1 MKRAVLTAAI
11 VLASAGVAMAAAQAP
26 AEYHELL
33 NNYCVTCHNQAAGIP
48 DANPLYL
55 DLADLAD
62 PVQDAEIW
70 ENVIRKTGVGAMP
83 PLGMPAPDRGELAE
97 FRLWL
102 ATTLDIAN
110 AELNDPGRKLIH
122 RLNRVEYGNAIR
134 DMLDI
139 EMDMTELLPSDG
151 GDFGF
156 DNIAAALTTS
166 PLLLERYLTAALR
179 ISTAAVGD
187 TEVAPGATTFNIAM
201 EVSQEQH
208 MEGLPLGT
216 RGGGKVLYNFPADG
230 EYQFSGVLLRT
241 VAEGYVGVEGHE
253 TPHEFVIMIDGEVVY
268 SAELGGPEDHE
279 AHGEDILAI
288 RTVLD
293 ERMSTRVPV
302 TAGPHEVVFSFTER
316 PASEQDVWQPAIRS
330 SQEVHFTSGP
340 PRLERMIIEGPYE
353 VTGISDTPSRDRLF
367 VCRPASDASADE
379 AAACANEI
387 LSNVARRAFRRP
399 VTEADLVEPLGF
411 YRSARVSGG
420 DFDAGIRS
428 GLALIL
434 ASPSF
439 VFRVERDP
447 ADLLPGAPHDISEVE
462 LASRMSFFLWSSI
475 PDDELLN
482 LAIAG
487 QLRAPGVLEA
497 QIQRMV
503 ADRRTDAMVSDFTG
517 QWLQLRTLERIA
529 PDILLYPEFDDNLRQ
544 AFRQE
549 TELFFASILRENR
562 STLSLLD
569 ADYTFVNERLA
580 RHYGIPGVYGNRFRR
595 IDQTDSNRYGLL
607 GHGSI
612 LSITS
617 ASTRT
622 SPVIRGKYILTN
634 LFNSPPP
641 LPPPNVPALEVTADA
656 EDAPTTVRGQLELH
670 RANPACASCHATI
683 DPVGFALE
691 GFNGVGQ
698 WRDVTRDG
706 QAIDSSGILMDG
718 TSVNGPVELREAI
731 LARPDVFSGLVTE
744 KMLIYA
750 LGRGLEPTDMS
761 VVRSIVADAAE
772 NDFRLMSI
780 IVGIV
785 KSSPFQ
791 MRTKPEPSS
800 EQGQAVET
808 AQTREE

>member
-1 MKRAVLTAAI
+1 MRRAVLAAAI
-11 VLASAGVAMAAAQAP
+11 VLVSASVAMAAAQAP

-33 NNYCVTCHNQAAGIP
+33 NNYCVTCHNQQAGIP
-48 DANPLYL
+48 TADPLHL
-55 DLADLAD
+55 DLANLDD

-70 ENVIRKTGVGAMP
+70 ENVIRKIGVGAMP
-83 PLGMPAPDRGELAE
+83 PLGMPVPNRTELAE

-102 ATTLDIAN
+102 ATTLDARN

-122 RLNRVEYGNAIR
+122 RLNRVEYGNTIR
-134 DMLDI
+134 DLLDI
-139 EMDMTELLPSDG
+139 EVDVTELLPSDG

-187 TEVAPGATTFNIAM
+187 TEVAPGTATFQVPLT
-201 EVSQEQH
+201 VSQEQH

-216 RGGGKVLYNFPADG
+216 RGGGKVLYNFPADA
-230 EYQFSGVLLRT
+230 EYQLSGQLLRT

-253 TPHEFVIMIDGEVVY
+253 TPHEFVIMIDGEVVHK
-268 SAELGGPEDHE
+268 APLGGPEDHE
-279 AHGEDILAI
+279 AHGEDILAT
-288 RTVLD
+288 RTVFD

-302 TAGPHEVVFSFTER
+302 TAGPHEVVFSFIER

-353 VTGISDTPSRDRLF
+353 VTGISDTPSRERLF
-367 VCRPASDASADE
+367 VCRPESDASVDE

-387 LSNVARRAFRRP
+387 LSNVARRAFRRS
-399 VTEADLVEPLGF
+399 VTEADLVEPMGF
-411 YRSARVSGG
+411 YRSARVGGG
-420 DFDAGIRS
+420 DFDRGIRS

-447 ADLLPGAPHDISEVE
+447 EDLPAGAAHEISDVE
-462 LASRMSFFLWSSI
+462 LASRLSFFLWSSI
-475 PDDELLN
+475 PDDELLD

-487 QLRAPGVLEA
+487 QLREPGVLEA
-497 QIQRMV
+497 QVRRMV
-503 ADRRTDAMVSDFTG
+503 ADRRSDTMVADFTG
-517 QWLQLRTLERIA
+517 QWLQLRTLDRIA

-544 AFRQE
+544 AFRRE
-549 TELFFASILRENR
+549 TELFFASLVREDR
-562 STLSLLD
+562 SALSLLD

-580 RHYGIPGVYGNRFRR
+580 RHYGIPGIYGNRFRR
-595 IDQTDSNRYGLL
+595 IEVTDPNRQGLL
-607 GHGSI
+607 GHASV
-612 LSITS
+612 LSLTS

-641 LPPPNVPALEVTADA
+641 LPPPNVPALEASA
-656 EDAPTTVRGQLELH
+656 EGEDAPTTVRGQLELH
-670 RANPACASCHATI
+670 RANPACASCHRTI

-691 GFNGVGQ
+691 GFNAVGQ
-698 WRDVTRDG
+698 WRELTRDG
-706 QAIDSSGILMDG
+706 QEIDSSGVLMDG

-731 LARPDVFSGLVTE
+731 LSRPDVFVGLVTE
-744 KMLIYA
+744 KMMIYA
-750 LGRGLEPTDMS
+750 LGRGLEPSDMS

-772 NDFRLMSI
+772 DDYRLTSI
-780 IVGIV
+780 IQGIV
-785 KSSPFQ
+785 ESSPFQ

>member
-11 VLASAGVAMAAAQAP
+11 VLASAGVAMASAQAP

-55 DLADLAD
+55 DLANLDD

-134 DMLDI
+134 DLLDI
-139 EMDMTELLPSDG
+139 EVDTTELLPSDG

-367 VCRPASDASADE
+367 LCRPASDASADE
-379 AAACANEI
+379 TAACANEI

-399 VTEADLVEPLGF
+399 VAEADLVEPMGF

-439 VFRVERDP
+439 VFRVERDS
-447 ADLLPGAPHDISEVE
+447 ADLLPGAAHDISEVE
-462 LASRMSFFLWSSI
+462 LASRLSFFLWSSI
-475 PDDELLN
+475 PDDELLD

-497 QIQRMV
+497 QIT
-503 ADRRTDAMVSDFTG
+503 AHGRRQARRRDGVRFHGSMAPATHSGTYRTG
-517 QWLQLRTLERIA
+517 HPAVPGVRRQPPPGVPARNGTV
-529 PDILLYPEFDDNLRQ
+529 LRQ
-544 AFRQE
+544 HSAGEPEHAQSSGRRLHIRQR
-549 TELFFASILRENR
+549 A
-562 STLSLLD
+562 
-569 ADYTFVNERLA
+569 
-580 RHYGIPGVYGNRFRR
+580 PG
-595 IDQTDSNRYGLL
+595 
-607 GHGSI
+607 
-612 LSITS
+612 
-617 ASTRT
+617 
-622 SPVIRGKYILTN
+622 
-634 LFNSPPP
+634 PP
-641 LPPPNVPALEVTADA
+641 LRHP
-656 EDAPTTVRGQLELH
+656 R
-670 RANPACASCHATI
+670 
-683 DPVGFALE
+683 
-691 GFNGVGQ
+691 
-698 WRDVTRDG
+698 
-706 QAIDSSGILMDG
+706 
-718 TSVNGPVELREAI
+718 SVWQPLPKN
-731 LARPDVFSGLVTE
+731 RPDRSKPVRPTRPREYSVDHIGFDENFARDSRQVHPDQLV
-744 KMLIYA
+744 
-750 LGRGLEPTDMS
+750 
-761 VVRSIVADAAE
+761 
-772 NDFRLMSI
+772 
-780 IVGIV
+780 
-785 KSSPFQ
+785 
-791 MRTKPEPSS
+791 
-800 EQGQAVET
+800 
-808 AQTREE
+808 